1 MSLQIYNTLTKQK
14 ETFTPLDGNKVKMYV
29 CGMTVYDFCH
39 IGHARVMVC
48 FDVIVRWLRKLGY
61 EVTYVRNITD
71 IDDKI
76 IERAKTNGENFTDLT
91 KRMIEA
97 MHQDEQTLGVLP
109 PNIEPRATAH
119 IEQMHQMIGKLIA
132 NDYAYVAVNGD
143 VYYRTAKFAEYG
155 KLSRR
160 KLDELQAGA
169 RIAPGEFKQDA
180 LDFVLWKSAKEGE
193 PSWNSPWGK
202 GRPGWHIECSVM
214 SNCCLGESFDIHGG
228 GPDLVFPHHE
238 NEIAQSEAA
247 NGKMYAKTWMHAGAV
262 RVDGEKMSK
271 SLGNFFTIR
280 EVIAK
285 YKPEV
290 IRYLLL
296 ASHYRSPLNY
306 SEVNLQEAEHALT
319 RLYNAVRNL
328 PHSDVPINEPFSQNF
343 TNAMNDDFA
352 TPQAL
357 AVLFDLAR
365 KINSLRDTD
374 IEQAAQLATV
384 LRKLAANLGILQT
397 EPDTFLQKDLKN
409 IDTKKIEQLIQLRI
423 EARKAKNWAE
433 SDRIREQLAQMN
445 VIVADTKNGS
455 TWKLA

>member
-1 MSLQIYNTLTKQK
+1 VPLNGKQ
-14 ETFTPLDGNKVKMYV
+14 VKMYV
-29 CGMTVYDFCH
+29 CGMTVYDLCH

-48 FDVIVRWLRKLGY
+48 FDVITRWLRKLGY

-76 IERAKTNGENFTDLT
+76 IERAIQNSEDFSELT

-97 MHQDEQTLGVLP
+97 MHQDEAMLGVLK
-109 PNIEPRATAH
+109 PNFEPFATEHILGMQEMIET
-119 IEQMHQMIGKLIA
+119 LIA
-132 NDYAYVAVNGD
+132 KNYAYVAKNGD
-143 VYYRTAKFAEYG
+143 VYYKVAKFTEYG

-169 RIAPGEFKQDA
+169 RIAVGEFKQNA

-214 SNCCLGESFDIHGG
+214 SKCCLGESFDIHGG

-247 NGKMYAKTWMHAGAV
+247 NGIFYAKTWMHAGAV

-280 EVIAK
+280 DVVAK
-285 YKPEV
+285 YQPEV
-290 IRYLLL
+290 LRYLLL

-306 SEVNLQEAEHALT
+306 SDVSLNEAKSALK
-319 RLYNAVRNL
+319 RLYTALRGL
-328 PHSDVPINEPFSQNF
+328 PLAEADVLVNQSKANSSCKPFVEAFSL
-343 TNAMNDDFA
+343 AMNDDFA
-352 TPQAL
+352 TPEAL

-365 KINSLRDTD
+365 RINQIKESDFEQATQMGWCLRD
-374 IEQAAQLATV
+374 LAG
-384 LRKLAANLGILQT
+384 NLGILQQNSQL
-397 EPDTFLQKDLKN
+397 FLQTNHPNLDLQQIEELVNLRWQARQNKDF
-409 IDTKKIEQLIQLRI
+409 TKSDQIRIQL
-423 EARKAKNWAE
+423 
-433 SDRIREQLAQMN
+433 EQMG
-445 VIVADTKNGS
+445 VIVEDSKTGS
-455 TWKLA
+455 NWKLA